1 MTHPSKWK
9 VFLDNFIICLFQR
22 WKLSIWFFQP
32 MIFWCLTFPALNFC
46 KDKWLFQVVMT
57 FRFDFTADDDS
68 LDPDSYSDG
77 LVLGCVRLPF
87 TGSLSST
94 CLHVCL
100 GHGHPRKYGLH
111 ITDSWISNQS
121 GIFIVSTPLTQIPVL
136 KLIIQGNLII

>member
-1 MTHPSKWK
+1 
-9 VFLDNFIICLFQR
+9 
-22 WKLSIWFFQP
+22 
-32 MIFWCLTFPALNFC
+32 
-46 KDKWLFQVVMT
+46 MT

-111 ITDSWISNQS
+111 ITDTWISNQS

-136 KLIIQGNLII
+136 KLIIQENLLFKVQQLHVQCIYKVLTNIDSSKTFFYVIISFLN

>member
-1 MTHPSKWK
+1 
-9 VFLDNFIICLFQR
+9 
-22 WKLSIWFFQP
+22 
-32 MIFWCLTFPALNFC
+32 
-46 KDKWLFQVVMT
+46 MT

-111 ITDSWISNQS
+111 ITDTWISNQS

-136 KLIIQGNLII
+136 KLIIQENLLFKVQQLHVQCIYKVLTNIDSSKTFFYIIISFLN

>member
-1 MTHPSKWK
+1 
-9 VFLDNFIICLFQR
+9 
-22 WKLSIWFFQP
+22 
-32 MIFWCLTFPALNFC
+32 
-46 KDKWLFQVVMT
+46 MT
-57 FRFDFTADDDS
+57 FQFNFTADDDL

-111 ITDSWISNQS
+111 ITDTWISNQS

>member
-1 MTHPSKWK
+1 MKSFFGQLLLF
-9 VFLDNFIICLFQR
+9 VFSRGENFPFNFSSQWYSDVWLFQ
-22 WKLSIWFFQP
+22 L
-32 MIFWCLTFPALNFC
+32 LTFAKINDFSV
-46 KDKWLFQVVMT
+46 WLFQVVMT
-57 FRFDFTADDDS
+57 FRFNFTADDDL

-111 ITDSWISNQS
+111 ITDTWISNQS

-136 KLIIQGNLII
+136 KLIIQENLII

>member
-1 MTHPSKWK
+1 MK
-9 VFLDNFIICLFQR
+9 FQ
-22 WKLSIWFFQP
+22 F
-32 MIFWCLTFPALNFC
+32 N
-46 KDKWLFQVVMT
+46 
-57 FRFDFTADDDS
+57 FTADDDS

-111 ITDSWISNQS
+111 ITDTWISNQS

-136 KLIIQGNLII
+136 KLIIQENLLFKVQQLHVQCIYKVLTNIDSSKTFFYVIISFLN

>member
-1 MTHPSKWK
+1 
-9 VFLDNFIICLFQR
+9 
-22 WKLSIWFFQP
+22 
-32 MIFWCLTFPALNFC
+32 
-46 KDKWLFQVVMT
+46 MT
-57 FRFDFTADDDS
+57 FRYKFTADDYS
-68 LDPDSYSDG
+68 LDANSYSDG

-111 ITDSWISNQS
+111 ITDTWISNQS

-136 KLIIQGNLII
+136 KLIIQENLLFKVQQLHVQCIYKVLTNIDSSKTFFYVIISFLN

>member
-1 MTHPSKWK
+1 
-9 VFLDNFIICLFQR
+9 
-22 WKLSIWFFQP
+22 
-32 MIFWCLTFPALNFC
+32 
-46 KDKWLFQVVMT
+46 MT

-111 ITDSWISNQS
+111 ITDTWISNQS

-136 KLIIQGNLII
+136 KLIIQENLLFKVQQLHVQCIYKVLTNIDSSKTFFMS